1 MCIHELKAEEH
12 GLATDVKIWTDK
24 VDSKAKAQLL
34 NAARMPFVAKMAVM
48 PDVHWG
54 MGATVGSVIATRNA
68 VMPAAVGVDV
78 GCGMLALPLGIKEG
92 HLDNRLSDIR
102 SEIERA
108 VPVGFGQHKKF
119 RGLDAEKKLL
129 NEKSP
134 TMERIEKLGL
144 AEKAAKQFGTLG
156 GGNHFIEIVY
166 DETGEL
172 WIMLHS
178 GSRGT
183 GNKLAMEH
191 IHKAKDLAKLAN
203 ERLVDPNLASFLK
216 GTDEYREYLRDLDWL
231 QRYAWQNRLTMLRL
245 IMNAL
250 NKMVETN
257 PDESRMVHCHHN
269 YAVQEEHDGENLIV
283 TRKGAVRAGLGEYG
297 IIPGSMGARSYIVK
311 GKGNKDSLLSCSHGA
326 GRAMSRGAAKQRF
339 TRKDLE
345 KQTEGVECRKD
356 KGVLDE
362 IPGAYK
368 DIDQVMEHQK
378 DLVDV
383 VHKLKQIICV
393 KG

>member
-1 MCIHELKAEEH
+1 MCNHVIKAEEN
-12 GLATDVKIWTDK
+12 GLATDVKVWTNK
-24 VDSKAKAQLL
+24 IESSAKQQVL
-34 NAARMPFVAKMAVM
+34 NTARMPFVAKMAVM

-68 VMPAAVGVDV
+68 VMPAAVGADV
-78 GCGMLALPLGIKEG
+78 GCGMLAMPLGIKEG
-92 HLDNRLSDIR
+92 HLDNRLPEIR
-102 SEIERA
+102 SAIERA
-108 VPVGFGQHKKF
+108 VPVGFGEHKKF

-134 TMERIEKLGL
+134 TTERIDAMGLSEKV
-144 AEKAAKQFGTLG
+144 AKQIGTLG

-166 DETGEL
+166 DESGEL

-183 GNKLAMEH
+183 GNKLAQSH
-191 IHKAKDLAKLAN
+191 IHKAKDLAKLTN
-203 ERLVDPNLASFLK
+203 ERLVDPNLAAFLK

-250 NKMVETN
+250 DKLVETN
-257 PDESRMVHCHHN
+257 PDKSRLVHCHHN
-269 YAVQEEHDGENLIV
+269 YAVEEEHDGENLLI
-283 TRKGAVRAGLGEYG
+283 TRKGAVRAGAGELG
-297 IIPGSMGARSYIVK
+297 IIPGSMGARSFIVK
-311 GKGNKDSLLSCSHGA
+311 GKGNKESLLSCSHGA
-326 GRAMSRGAAKQRF
+326 GRAMSRGAAKKRF

-345 KQTEGVECRKD
+345 EQTYGVECRKD

-368 DIDQVMEHQK
+368 DIDEVMNHQK
-378 DLVDV
+378 DLVEI
-383 VHKLKQIICV
+383 VHQLKQIICV